1 MTRVKVKT
9 FSVIRD
15 VLGADVV
22 EIAVSDPAT
31 VSEVFNALLRKYG
44 EPFREKIWDP
54 ETGEMA
60 PFLMRLNDEMI
71 SSKYDMNKQIKNGD
85 EIAVIF
91 PVGGG

>member
-1 MTRVKVKT
+1 MTRVKVKA

-22 EIAVSDPAT
+22 EIALSDPAT
-31 VSEVFNALLRKYG
+31 VSEVFNTLLRKYG

-54 ETGEMA
+54 ETKEMA
-60 PFLMRLNDEMI
+60 PFLMRLNDELI
-71 SSKYDMNKQIKNGD
+71 SSKHDMNRQIKDGD
-85 EIAVIF
+85 EVAIIF

>member
-1 MTRVKVKT
+1 MTRVKVKA

-22 EIAVSDPAT
+22 EIALSDPAT
-31 VSEVFNALLRKYG
+31 VNEVFNTLLRKYG

-54 ETGEMA
+54 ETKEIA
-60 PFLMRLNDEMI
+60 PFLMRLNDELI
-71 SSKYDMNKQIKNGD
+71 SSKYDMNRQIKDGD
-85 EIAVIF
+85 EVAIIF